1 MLHVVISA
9 KDDRN
14 RTVTNIGDFF
24 RASILTREEEGGG
37 KQTGRKKEIG
47 GSGAVG
53 IITDH
58 QNGTYTATFRLLWE
72 GEVTIRIQLVH
83 PRQAIDF
90 IERNIRRYPIDLVA
104 FQKRYVVGHDTV
116 DTQCNV
122 DPVIFKNTSAV
133 CNYSDPHAGVWWY
146 CEKAASI
153 SCNTPGYHS
162 ILRYKE
168 VNDMDRELFRS
179 GNGALKMLISGSPS
193 KISVGRG
200 RDPLVNRGR
209 CVRGLVIPQ
218 ISGFYQRGVWNS
230 LVCKNRH
237 FSSQL
242 GWQQCLQGKTL
253 HFMGDSTIRQ
263 WWEHLVRILKM
274 TETHIPEAKHSTGP
288 LLAQDP
294 VHNITVNFRIHGPPL
309 RAEWTRTFHIKYVV
323 NAIDEIEG
331 GPSDVVGLTIWAHF
345 TSYPVE
351 VYKQRMEAVRAAIE
365 RLLHRSPE
373 TLVVIKSANTRM
385 GNELIS
391 GDWLAHK
398 LDLMMREMFRG
409 MDVVLVDVW
418 EMTIAQHW
426 HGDAIHPAEDI
437 VVQELEFLCTFIC
450 PL

>member
-24 RASILTREEEGGG
+24 RASILTREEEGGE
-37 KQTGRKKEIG
+37 QTGRKKEIG

-104 FQKRYVVGHDTV
+104 FQKRYVVGHGTV

-133 CNYSDPHAGVWWY
+133 W
-146 CEKAASI
+146 
-153 SCNTPGYHS
+153 
-162 ILRYKE
+162 
-168 VNDMDRELFRS
+168 
-179 GNGALKMLISGSPS
+179 
-193 KISVGRG
+193 
-200 RDPLVNRGR
+200 RDPLVNRRR
-209 CVRGLVIPQ
+209 CVRGLATQQ
-218 ISGFYQRGVWNS
+218 ISGFYRNGVWNS

-237 FSSQL
+237 FSSQA
-242 GWQQCLQGKTL
+242 GWQQCLKGKTM

-385 GNELIS
+385 GNSLIS
-391 GDWLAHK
+391 GYWLAYK

-409 MDVVLVDVW
+409 IDVVLVDAW
-418 EMTIAQHW
+418 EMTNAQHW

-437 VVQELEFLCTFIC
+437 VVQELEFLCSFIC